1 MPYRQVKLELTPAQQ
16 KKALRGLKIRLKQ
29 SQIGRGQ
36 LVMLHP
42 VNANRVLKAKRGV
55 DLDLSPGEIM
65 QTAAYHGFI
74 PKQGKDM
81 EGSGIFDSIWSGLK
95 STSKWLKDSGVG
107 SVLADAAATAATPF
121 VGAQAA
127 DIGRQIVK
135 QATGVGLRPRVKRTA
150 RGSGLYI

>member
-1 MPYRQVKLELTPAQQ
+1 MVYRQVKIELSPAQQ

-65 QTAAYHGFI
+65 MTASYHGLI
-74 PKQGKDM
+74 PKMGGEM
-81 EGSGIFDSIWSGLK
+81 SGTGIFDSIWSGLK
-95 STSKWLKDSGVG
+95 TAGKWLKDSGVG
-107 SVLADAAATAATPF
+107 SVLADAAQAAATPF

-127 DIGRQIVK
+127 DIGRSILK
-135 QATGVGLRPRVKRTA
+135 QTTGVGIRPRVKRTA